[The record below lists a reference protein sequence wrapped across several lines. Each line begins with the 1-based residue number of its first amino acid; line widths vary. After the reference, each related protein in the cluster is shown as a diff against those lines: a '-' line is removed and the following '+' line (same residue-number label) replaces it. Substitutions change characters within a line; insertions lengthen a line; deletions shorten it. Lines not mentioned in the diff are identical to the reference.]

1 MMELKT
7 TSQCV
12 AAAKELLVSARS
24 IKSQREHAAW
34 WDQKVEL
41 FWIIQDALESGGFTG
56 EAYDELW
63 QAKHILNEAES
74 VAGRYA
80 ND

>member
-1 MMELKT
+1 MMGLKT

-12 AAAKELLVSARS
+12 ATAKDLLVSARS
-24 IKSQREHAAW
+24 IKSQWEYAAW
-34 WDQKVEL
+34 WDQRVEL
-41 FWIIQDALESGGFTG
+41 FWIIQGALESGRFTG

-63 QAKHILNEAES
+63 QAKHTLNEAES
-74 VAGRYA
+74 IAGRYA

>member
-1 MMELKT
+1 MMGLKT

-12 AAAKELLVSARS
+12 ATAKDLLVSARS
-24 IKSQREHAAW
+24 IKSQWEYAAW
-34 WDQKVEL
+34 WDQRVEL
-41 FWIIQDALESGGFTG
+41 FWIIQGALESGRFTG

-63 QAKHILNEAES
+63 QAKHTLNEAES
-74 VAGRYA
+74 VAGRYV

>member
-1 MMELKT
+1 MGLKT

-12 AAAKELLVSARS
+12 ATAKDLLVSARS
-24 IKSQREHAAW
+24 IKSQWEYAAW
-34 WDQKVEL
+34 WDQRVEL
-41 FWIIQDALESGGFTG
+41 FWIIQGALESGRFTG

-63 QAKHILNEAES
+63 QAKHTLNEAES
-74 VAGRYA
+74 IAGRYA

>member
-1 MMELKT
+1 MKLTT

-12 AAAKELLVSARS
+12 AMAKQLLKDA
-24 IKSQREHAAW
+24 KSVNNKQDHATW
-34 WDQKVEL
+34 WDKKVEL
-41 FWIIQDALESGGFTG
+41 FWTIQDALESGRSVG

-74 VAGRYA
+74 IAGRYA

>member
-1 MMELKT
+1 MKLTT

-12 AAAKELLVSARS
+12 ATAKELLVSARS
-24 IKSQREHAAW
+24 IKSQWEHAAW
-34 WDQKVEL
+34 GDQKVEL
-41 FWIIQDALESGGFTG
+41 FWVIQDALESGRFVG

-63 QAKHILNEAES
+63 EAKHILNEAES

-80 ND
+80 DD